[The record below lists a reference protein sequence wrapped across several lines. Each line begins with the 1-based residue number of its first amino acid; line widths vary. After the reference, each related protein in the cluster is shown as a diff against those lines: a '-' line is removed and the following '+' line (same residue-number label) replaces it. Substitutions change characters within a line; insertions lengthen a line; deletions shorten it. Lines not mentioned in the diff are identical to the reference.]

1 MKGSGLLYPA
11 DLAAWQAWQT
21 SRTPLR
27 ALVRRLRPTVPP
39 PGVLAV
45 FGPSPQV
52 LVVLDSMAPTS
63 LLALLE
69 VTPHLSAAFAV
80 LSPAPL
86 PNGRAGS
93 PQLLDASVVP
103 EALRSVRVVA
113 STGPFLPLGA
123 VGLEWAR
130 RLGAEFVAVQHG
142 LLTPHAPPL
151 APDSHLLAWS
161 SADADFWRS
170 GRPDVQTR
178 VVGSQ
183 LLWEAGLG
191 HTHVTDDRPTF
202 LGQLH
207 SAEMGRREMAR
218 FTAAFCRTEDTR
230 YRPHPGERDRLS
242 RWQHARWR
250 RQGIEFDD
258 GSVPLRQLPTPVVS
272 VFSTGILEAAARG
285 VPAWAAYDR
294 PPAWLEE
301 FWQRY
306 DMSRYGAAPT
316 PAPAPPDLEPAV
328 AVAAAIEALL

>member
-1 MKGSGLLYPA
+1 MNGSGLRYPA

-27 ALVRRLRPTVPP
+27 AVVRRIRPTVRP
-39 PGVLAV
+39 PGVLDV

-52 LVVLDSMAPTS
+52 LVVLDSTAPTS
-63 LLALLE
+63 LLALLK

-80 LSPAPL
+80 LFPAPL

-93 PQLLDASVVP
+93 PQLLDTSVVP

-113 STGPFLPLGA
+113 STGHFLPRGA
-123 VGLEWAR
+123 IGLEWAR

-207 SAEMGRREMAR
+207 SAEMGRHEMAR
-218 FTAAFCRTEDTR
+218 FTAAFCRAEDTR
-230 YRPHPGERDRLS
+230 YRHILVSEIASPGGSMRAGGTRGSSSTTARCRCASCRRRWSAFSRRASSRPQRAACPPGRRTTTRLRGSRSSGSGTTCPATAPRPRPRPHRPISACGGRGRQDR
-242 RWQHARWR
+242 
-250 RQGIEFDD
+250 G
-258 GSVPLRQLPTPVVS
+258 
-272 VFSTGILEAAARG
+272 
-285 VPAWAAYDR
+285 PA
-294 PPAWLEE
+294 
-301 FWQRY
+301 
-306 DMSRYGAAPT
+306 
-316 PAPAPPDLEPAV
+316 
-328 AVAAAIEALL
+328 